1 MIAAAWTT
9 YLAWTVVVLCCMAL
23 DALFCGMETG
33 VYVLNK
39 IRLDLRAEAGSRGAR
54 VLRRMLRKPDNLLAV
69 LLIGTNLS
77 RYIATAGVTT
87 MFVLAGAGARSEW
100 YTIALMTPV
109 LFVVGDSVPKHVFRD
124 LCESLTYRFAWF
136 LAASNWLLNACG
148 LAPLVRGFS
157 GLLTRL
163 AGRRACEHG
172 PLEHEGLTAVVTE
185 GRATGLLTHFQTL
198 MADRVMHIGR
208 VRLADVMIPMRD
220 VVSAPR
226 EITRDELIERT
237 RDRNYSRIPLL
248 AGDGRVTGVLDIYDV
263 LARAD
268 GTSPAEMATE
278 PLILAADMPVTD
290 ALYRMQREHAA
301 MAVVAEAGAHVGIV
315 TVKDVVEEIVG
326 ELEAW

>member
-1 MIAAAWTT
+1 VIAAAWTT
-9 YLAWTVVVLCCMAL
+9 YLAWMVVVMCCAAL
-23 DALFCGMETG
+23 DALFSGMETG

-54 VLRRMLRKPDNLLAV
+54 VLRGMLRKPDNLLAV
-69 LLIGTNLS
+69 LLIGTNFA
-77 RYIATAGVTT
+77 RYLATAGVTT
-87 MFVLAGAGARSEW
+87 MFVLAGAEARSEW

-124 LCESLTYRFAWF
+124 LCEKLTYRFAWF
-136 LAASNWLLNACG
+136 LVGSSWLFNACG

-163 AGRRACEHG
+163 AGRRTGGHG
-172 PLEHEGLTAVVTE
+172 PLEHEGLAAVVAE
-185 GRATGLLTHFQTL
+185 GRASGLLTHFQTV

-208 VRLADVMIPMRD
+208 VRLTDVMIPMGD
-220 VVSAPR
+220 VISAPL
-226 EITRDELIERT
+226 EVGRDELIERI

-248 AGDGRVTGVLDIYDV
+248 GGDGKVAGVLDIYDV
-263 LARAD
+263 LACDDA
-268 GTSPAEMATE
+268 TAPAEMMTE
-278 PLILAADMPVTD
+278 PLILPADMPVTD
-290 ALYRMQREHAA
+290 ALYRMQRGHAA